1 MMSAPLLPDPENG
14 FEFSVEEVEAL
25 APSIACGAVR
35 LIDCRE
41 QDEWDFNRLAHAE
54 LFPLSRFMEVA
65 ESVIAEKKP
74 VIVYCHHGIRS
85 LRAASWLRS
94 RGLTQAWSMKGGID
108 VWSDRIDPTVPKY

>member
-1 MMSAPLLPDPENG
+1 MAVPQLPDPAYG
-14 FEFSVEEVEAL
+14 FEFRVEEVELL
-25 APSIACGAVR
+25 ASAISSGSVR

-41 QDEWDFNRLAHAE
+41 QDEWDFNRLPHAE
-54 LFPLSRFMEVA
+54 FFPLSRFTEVA
-65 ESVIAEKKP
+65 EAVIAEKKP